1 MNESNQIIFD
11 HITKAIENMKN
22 KGWETRYGQ
31 EALMYDVF
39 DAYDSRENLIVEAQ
53 VGIGKSFGYLIPG
66 ILISKSTKKPL
77 IVTTSS
83 IQLTE
88 QLVNDIQKV
97 EEILHISVDCIVGKG
112 VTNYPCFKEIHRKN
126 LSKLNL
132 MEALDIANKGLT
144 KQTVRETN
152 LKWNQISTNNCIM
165 SKCHYKNECAYFK
178 MRNKLK
184 EGNRYIRLNEYKPKV
199 IIVNQD
205 MLMMNFKKLTFGKE
219 SLIYDDPCMLII
231 DEVHNLEEKQ
241 RANMTKTINSKTVI
255 NKIKE
260 GANRVGSRSRYLKNI
275 KMIEDWFN
283 LQKDSAKSEIYKNG
297 NCLSTGRVDI
307 KPVSHHQMAKLISM
321 TKEIVE
327 EFDVNNI
334 VVFKQSSLVSNEQ
347 LEIANN
353 LLTLFKN
360 LQNNSDKYIFWT
372 EITKQDQIDI
382 SFCPNNIAET
392 LRKTVFSTSYPVVCL
407 SATITNKTN
416 NENSYEYIKEIIGFK
431 GYEED
436 IKYNDFPYKES
447 RLYIPPNLPKFDK
460 RDVKYYEEIGK
471 HIFEL
476 ASQNKGGTL
485 ILFTAKDDIDGV
497 YNDLSKRKFNKT
509 IYVDDGS
516 KSQNEI
522 IESFKKTKGVI
533 LGTGVFWEGIDLK
546 NELLTLLVIVRLPF
560 PTIDP
565 ITKYKI
571 TKLND
576 SNEAV
581 IVPEM
586 IIKLKQGVGRLVRT
600 KQDKGLLVLLDSRMN
615 KPIYKHKEAV
625 LDALPIKNMIH
636 KDEVKDFLNNI

>member
-22 KGWETRYGQ
+22 KGWEARDGQ
-31 EALMYDVF
+31 ETLMYDVF

-66 ILISKSTKKPL
+66 ILISKNTKKPL

-219 SLIYDDPCMLII
+219 SLIYDEPCMLIV

>member
-22 KGWETRYGQ
+22 KGWEARYGQ
-31 EALMYDVF
+31 ETLMYDVF

-66 ILISKSTKKPL
+66 ILISKNTKKPL

-219 SLIYDDPCMLII
+219 SLIYDDPCMLIV

-436 IKYNDFPYKES
+436 IKYNDFPYKKS

>member
-31 EALMYDVF
+31 ETLMYDVF

-88 QLVNDIQKV
+88 QLVNDIQQV

-132 MEALDIANKGLT
+132 MEALDIANNGLT

-219 SLIYDDPCMLII
+219 SLIYDDPCMLIV

-283 LQKDSAKSEIYKNG
+283 LQKDSANSEIYKNG

-636 KDEVKDFLNNI
+636 KDEVKDFLNDI

>member
-22 KGWETRYGQ
+22 KGWEARDRQ
-31 EALMYDVF
+31 ETLMYDVF

-66 ILISKSTKKPL
+66 ILISKNTKKPL

-219 SLIYDDPCMLII
+219 SLIYDDPCMLIV

>member
-22 KGWETRYGQ
+22 KGWEARDGQ
-31 EALMYDVF
+31 ETLMYDVF

-219 SLIYDDPCMLII
+219 SLIYDDPCMLIV

>member
-31 EALMYDVF
+31 ETLMYDVF

-88 QLVNDIQKV
+88 QLVNDIQQV

-219 SLIYDDPCMLII
+219 SLIYDDPCMLIV

-283 LQKDSAKSEIYKNG
+283 LQKDSAKSEIDKNG

>member
-22 KGWETRYGQ
+22 KGWEARDGQ
-31 EALMYDVF
+31 ETLMYDVF

-66 ILISKSTKKPL
+66 ILISKNTKKPL

-219 SLIYDDPCMLII
+219 SLIYDDPCMLIV

-546 NELLTLLVIVRLPF
+546 NELLTLLVIVRLLF

-576 SNEAV
+576 NNEAV

-586 IIKLKQGVGRLVRT
+586 IIILKQGVGRLIRT

-636 KDEVKDFLNNI
+636 KD

>member
-77 IVTTSS
+77 IVTSSS

-88 QLVNDIQKV
+88 QLVNDIQQV

-334 VVFKQSSLVSNEQ
+334 AVFKQSSLVSNEQ

-372 EITKQDQIDI
+372 EITKQGQIDI

>member
-31 EALMYDVF
+31 ETLMYDVF

-88 QLVNDIQKV
+88 QLVNDIQQV

-126 LSKLNL
+126 LSELNL
-132 MEALDIANKGLT
+132 MEALDIANNGLT

-219 SLIYDDPCMLII
+219 SLIYDDPCMLIV

>member
-31 EALMYDVF
+31 ETLMYDVF

-88 QLVNDIQKV
+88 QLVNDIQQV

-132 MEALDIANKGLT
+132 MEALDIANNGLT

-184 EGNRYIRLNEYKPKV
+184 ERNRYIRLNEYKPKV

-219 SLIYDDPCMLII
+219 SLIYDDPCMLIV

-283 LQKDSAKSEIYKNG
+283 LQKDSANSEIYKNG

>member
-1 MNESNQIIFD
+1 MNESNQIIFN

-77 IVTTSS
+77 IVTSSS

-88 QLVNDIQKV
+88 QLVNDIQQV

-334 VVFKQSSLVSNEQ
+334 AVFEQSSLVSNEQ

-353 LLTLFKN
+353 LLILFKN

-392 LRKTVFSTSYPVVCL
+392 LRKTVFSTSYSVVCL

-522 IESFKKTKGVI
+522 IESFKNTKGVI

-586 IIKLKQGVGRLVRT
+586 IIKLKQSVGRLVRT

>member
-1 MNESNQIIFD
+1 MNKSNQIIFD

-77 IVTTSS
+77 IVTSSS

-88 QLVNDIQKV
+88 QLVNDIQQV

-112 VTNYPCFKEIHRKN
+112 VTNYPCFKEIHHKN

>member
-22 KGWETRYGQ
+22 KGWEARDGQ
-31 EALMYDVF
+31 ETLMYDVF

-66 ILISKSTKKPL
+66 ILISKNTKKPL

-184 EGNRYIRLNEYKPKV
+184 EGNRYIRLNEYKTKV

-219 SLIYDDPCMLII
+219 SLIYDDPCMLIV

>member
-22 KGWETRYGQ
+22 KGWEARDGQ
-31 EALMYDVF
+31 ETLMYDVF

-66 ILISKSTKKPL
+66 ILISKNTKKPL

-219 SLIYDDPCMLII
+219 SLIYDDPCMLIV

-255 NKIKE
+255 NK

>member
-77 IVTTSS
+77 IVTSSS

-88 QLVNDIQKV
+88 QLVNDIKQV

-219 SLIYDDPCMLII
+219 SLIYDDPCMLIV

>member
-31 EALMYDVF
+31 ETLMYDVF

-88 QLVNDIQKV
+88 QLVNDIQQV

-241 RANMTKTINSKTVI
+241 RANMTKTINSKTMI

-283 LQKDSAKSEIYKNG
+283 LQKDSAKSEIDKNG

>member
-77 IVTTSS
+77 IVTSSS

-88 QLVNDIQKV
+88 QLVNDIKQV

-112 VTNYPCFKEIHRKN
+112 VTNYPCFKEIYRKN

-219 SLIYDDPCMLII
+219 SLIYDDPCMLIV

-334 VVFKQSSLVSNEQ
+334 AVFKQSSLVSNEQ

>member
-31 EALMYDVF
+31 ETLMYDVF

-88 QLVNDIQKV
+88 QLVNDIQQV

-132 MEALDIANKGLT
+132 MEALDIANNGLT

-219 SLIYDDPCMLII
+219 SLIYDDPCMLIV

-485 ILFTAKDDIDGV
+485 ILFTAKDEIDGV

>member
-1 MNESNQIIFD
+1 MNKSNQIIFD

-39 DAYDSRENLIVEAQ
+39 DAYDSKENLIVEAQ

-77 IVTTSS
+77 IVTSSS

-88 QLVNDIQKV
+88 QLVNDIKQV

-165 SKCHYKNECAYFK
+165 SKCHYKNKCAYFK

-260 GANRVGSRSRYLKNI
+260 GANRVGSRSQYLKNI

-334 VVFKQSSLVSNEQ
+334 AVFKQSSLVSNEQ

>member
-31 EALMYDVF
+31 ETLMYDVF

-88 QLVNDIQKV
+88 QLVNDIQQV

-132 MEALDIANKGLT
+132 MEALDISNNGLT

-219 SLIYDDPCMLII
+219 SLIYDDPCMLIV

-241 RANMTKTINSKTVI
+241 RANMTKTINSKTMI

>member
-22 KGWETRYGQ
+22 KGWEARDGQ
-31 EALMYDVF
+31 ETLMYDVF

-66 ILISKSTKKPL
+66 ILKKKNTKKPL

-219 SLIYDDPCMLII
+219 SLIYDDPCMLIV

-260 GANRVGSRSRYLKNI
+260 GANRDGSRSRYLKNI

>member
-77 IVTTSS
+77 IVTSSS

-88 QLVNDIQKV
+88 QLVNDIKQV

-112 VTNYPCFKEIHRKN
+112 VTNYPCFKEIYRKN

-334 VVFKQSSLVSNEQ
+334 AVFKQSSLVSNEQ

>member
-31 EALMYDVF
+31 ETLMYDVF

-88 QLVNDIQKV
+88 QLVNDIQQV

-132 MEALDIANKGLT
+132 MEALDIANNGLT

-219 SLIYDDPCMLII
+219 SLIYDDPCMLIV

-283 LQKDSAKSEIYKNG
+283 LQKDSANSEIYKNG

>member
-1 MNESNQIIFD
+1 
-11 HITKAIENMKN
+11 MKN

-39 DAYDSRENLIVEAQ
+39 DAYDSKENLIVEAQ

-77 IVTTSS
+77 IVTSSS

-88 QLVNDIQKV
+88 QLVNDIKQV

-165 SKCHYKNECAYFK
+165 SKCHYKNKCAYFK

-334 VVFKQSSLVSNEQ
+334 AVFKQSSLVSNEQ

>member
-1 MNESNQIIFD
+1 MNKSNQIIFD

-77 IVTTSS
+77 IVTSSS

-88 QLVNDIQKV
+88 QLVNDIQQV

-112 VTNYPCFKEIHRKN
+112 VTNYPCFKEIHHKN

-334 VVFKQSSLVSNEQ
+334 AVFKQSSLVSNEQ

>member
-1 MNESNQIIFD
+1 MNKSNQIIFD

-39 DAYDSRENLIVEAQ
+39 DAYDSKENLIVEAQ

-77 IVTTSS
+77 IVTSSS

-88 QLVNDIQKV
+88 QLVNDIKQV

-165 SKCHYKNECAYFK
+165 SKCHYKNKCAYFK

-334 VVFKQSSLVSNEQ
+334 AVFKQSSLVSNEQ

>member
-22 KGWETRYGQ
+22 KGWEARDGQ
-31 EALMYDVF
+31 ETLMYDVF

-66 ILISKSTKKPL
+66 ILISKNTKKPL

-132 MEALDIANKGLT
+132 MEALDIANKGLK

-219 SLIYDDPCMLII
+219 SLIYDDPCMLIV

>member
-1 MNESNQIIFD
+1 MNVSNQIIFD

-31 EALMYDVF
+31 ETLMYDVF

-88 QLVNDIQKV
+88 QLVNDIQQV

-219 SLIYDDPCMLII
+219 SLIYDDPCMLIV

-334 VVFKQSSLVSNEQ
+334 AVFKQSSLVSNEQ

>member
-31 EALMYDVF
+31 ETLMYDVF

-53 VGIGKSFGYLIPG
+53 VGIGKSFGYLIPC

-88 QLVNDIQKV
+88 QLVNDIKQV

-184 EGNRYIRLNEYKPKV
+184 ERNRYIRLNEYKPKV

-219 SLIYDDPCMLII
+219 SLIYDDPCMLIV

-260 GANRVGSRSRYLKNI
+260 GANRVSSKSRYLKNI

-334 VVFKQSSLVSNEQ
+334 AVFKQSSLVSNEQ

-382 SFCPNNIAET
+382 SFCLNNIAET

-447 RLYIPPNLPKFDK
+447 RLYIPPNLPKIDK

-476 ASQNKGGTL
+476 ASQNEGGTL
-485 ILFTAKDDIDGV
+485 ILFTAKDDINGV
-497 YNDLSKRKFNKT
+497 YNDLLKRKFNKT

>member
-31 EALMYDVF
+31 ETLMYDVF

-88 QLVNDIQKV
+88 QLVNDIQQV

-219 SLIYDDPCMLII
+219 SLIYDDPCMLIV

-241 RANMTKTINSKTVI
+241 RANMTKTINSKTMI

>member
-31 EALMYDVF
+31 ETLMYDVF

-88 QLVNDIQKV
+88 QLVNDIQQV

-132 MEALDIANKGLT
+132 MEALDIANNGLT

-219 SLIYDDPCMLII
+219 SLIYDDPCMLIV

-241 RANMTKTINSKTVI
+241 RANMTKTINSKTMI

-565 ITKYKI
+565 ITKL
-571 TKLND
+571 LN
-576 SNEAV
+576 
-581 IVPEM
+581 
-586 IIKLKQGVGRLVRT
+586 
-600 KQDKGLLVLLDSRMN
+600 
-615 KPIYKHKEAV
+615 
-625 LDALPIKNMIH
+625 
-636 KDEVKDFLNNI
+636 

>member
-22 KGWETRYGQ
+22 KGWEARDGQ
-31 EALMYDVF
+31 ETLMYDVF

-66 ILISKSTKKPL
+66 ILISKNTKKPL

-144 KQTVRETN
+144 KQTIRETN

-219 SLIYDDPCMLII
+219 SLIYDDPCMLIV

>member
-31 EALMYDVF
+31 ETLMYDVF

-88 QLVNDIQKV
+88 QLVNDIQQV

-132 MEALDIANKGLT
+132 MEALDIANNGLT

-165 SKCHYKNECAYFK
+165 SKCHYKNESAYFK

-219 SLIYDDPCMLII
+219 SLIYDDPCMLIV

>member
-1 MNESNQIIFD
+1 MNVSNQIIFD

-31 EALMYDVF
+31 ETLMYDVF

-88 QLVNDIQKV
+88 QLVNDIQQV

-219 SLIYDDPCMLII
+219 SLIYDDPCMLIV

-283 LQKDSAKSEIYKNG
+283 LQKNSAKSEIYKNG

-334 VVFKQSSLVSNEQ
+334 AVFKQSSLVSNEQ

-460 RDVKYYEEIGK
+460 HDVKYYEEIGK

-586 IIKLKQGVGRLVRT
+586 IIKLKQGVGRLVRA

>member
-77 IVTTSS
+77 IVTSSS

-88 QLVNDIQKV
+88 QLVNDIQQV

-334 VVFKQSSLVSNEQ
+334 AVFKQSSLVSNEQ

-600 KQDKGLLVLLDSRMN
+600 KQDKGLLVLLDSRMY

>member
-1 MNESNQIIFD
+1 
-11 HITKAIENMKN
+11 MKN

-77 IVTTSS
+77 IVTSSS

-88 QLVNDIQKV
+88 QLVNDIQQV

-334 VVFKQSSLVSNEQ
+334 AVFKQSSLVSNEQ

>member
-39 DAYDSRENLIVEAQ
+39 DAYDSKENLIVEAQ

-77 IVTTSS
+77 IVTSSS

-88 QLVNDIQKV
+88 QLVNDIKQV

-283 LQKDSAKSEIYKNG
+283 LQKDSAKSEIDKNG

-334 VVFKQSSLVSNEQ
+334 AVFKQSSLVSNEQ

-533 LGTGVFWEGIDLK
+533 LGTVVFWEGIDLK

>member
-22 KGWETRYGQ
+22 KGWEARDGQ
-31 EALMYDVF
+31 ETLMYDVF

-66 ILISKSTKKPL
+66 ILISKNTKKPL

-219 SLIYDDPCMLII
+219 SLIYDDPCMLIV

-636 KDEVKDFLNNI
+636 KDEAKDFLNNI

>member
-22 KGWETRYGQ
+22 KGWEARDGQ
-31 EALMYDVF
+31 ETLMYDVF

-219 SLIYDDPCMLII
+219 SLIYDDPCMLIV

-241 RANMTKTINSKTVI
+241 RANMTKTINSKTMI

>member
-31 EALMYDVF
+31 ETLMYDVF

-88 QLVNDIQKV
+88 QLVNDIQQV

-132 MEALDIANKGLT
+132 MEALDIANNGLT

-219 SLIYDDPCMLII
+219 SLIYDDPCMLIV

-283 LQKDSAKSEIYKNG
+283 LQKDSANSEIYKNG

-497 YNDLSKRKFNKT
+497 YNDLSKKKFNKT